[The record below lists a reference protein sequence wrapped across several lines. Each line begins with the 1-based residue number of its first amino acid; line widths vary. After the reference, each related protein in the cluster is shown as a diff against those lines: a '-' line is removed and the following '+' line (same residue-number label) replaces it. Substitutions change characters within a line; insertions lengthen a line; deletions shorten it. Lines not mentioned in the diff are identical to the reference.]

1 MIYLA
6 NQLTGFYLVGILVAK
21 SLTSSYVSCIYILCP
36 GGNDVSEDS
45 TTKLLNLFKIHDK
58 INRITLLMSFMLIFL
73 IGFKQIN
80 VGLGCHTFATST
92 QNGGWGVLKFVRVCG
107 FYYFQTI
114 DQLFIFA
121 DKRVGGGHKIDHFV
135 VDDINVWPLMCA
147 YYWILLGFLH
157 QLFTL
162 ERHKLSG
169 SFINQSWFYNCFE
182 NISSDIDCRR
192 VLISFDF
199 RKVNRMIYL
208 YPTTW
213 LSCHRFNSLLL
224 SAQCSHFTLPE
235 NR

>member
-1 MIYLA
+1 M
-6 NQLTGFYLVGILVAK
+6 
-21 SLTSSYVSCIYILCP
+21 
-36 GGNDVSEDS
+36 
-45 TTKLLNLFKIHDK
+45 
-58 INRITLLMSFMLIFL
+58 
-73 IGFKQIN
+73 
-80 VGLGCHTFATST
+80 
-92 QNGGWGVLKFVRVCG
+92 
-107 FYYFQTI
+107 
-114 DQLFIFA
+114 
-121 DKRVGGGHKIDHFV
+121 GGGHKIDHFV

-182 NISSDIDCRR
+182 NVSSDIDCRR

-224 SAQCSHFTLPE
+224 SANVPILHSQKTVRWDYEINTLNADPTKWQIVIFWVIT
-235 NR
+235 